1 MSLYDEVFARSMRDP
16 EGFWGAA
23 AEDIYW
29 ERRWDRVLDDSRKPF
44 YRWFVG
50 AAYTGETGDGG
61 SAGGSNRLAR
71 EATADSLLV
80 LNSDTYPAPD
90 LLAELLASSTTR
102 WSESPRPGRFPS
114 STRRRST

>member
-1 MSLYDEVFARSMRDP
+1 MGGRDV
-16 EGFWGAA
+16 EQLRKRALDGGIDGFTYELFGQN
-23 AEDIYW
+23 
-29 ERRWDRVLDDSRKPF
+29 L
-44 YRWFVG
+44 
-50 AAYTGETGDGG
+50 G